1 MYTFVFDVR
10 PINVNNYYTK
20 GVRFNRVF
28 VTKSKEY
35 VLMERHIDSLMTI
48 KFKTLAERFNHIF
61 VEDNHYLVATWR
73 FYTPD
78 LLTKSKK
85 NQRINKKSSD
95 LSNIIKP
102 VEDCLF
108 KYLNADD
115 SHVVSMNV
123 YKIQS
128 DDYRIECDLEIKDL
142 NSIL

>member
-1 MYTFVFDVR
+1 M
-10 PINVNNYYTK
+10 
-20 GVRFNRVF
+20 
-28 VTKSKEY
+28 
-35 VLMERHIDSLMTI
+35 
-48 KFKTLAERFNHIF
+48 
-61 VEDNHYLVATWR
+61 VATWR